1 MKLSIV
7 SFVRNARTGYEAAEA
22 EFCKRIKPHAQ
33 VELVAIRKWNDKTG
47 IPQRLLKR
55 GGRVI
60 GMVVDGEPLT
70 SPQMAD
76 RLQIMMNRGESNLV
90 FAIGGPEGMPQEAV
104 TQVTEHWSLSALT
117 FSHALA
123 RLVLLEALYR
133 SFDILHGGRYHK

>member
-7 SFVRNARTGYEAAEA
+7 SFLKNAQTGFEEAEA
-22 EFCKRIKPHAQ
+22 QFCKRIRPHAQ
-33 VELVAIRKWNDKTG
+33 VELVAVKKWDDKTG

-55 GGRVI
+55 GGKVI
-60 GMVVDGEPLT
+60 GLFVDGEKLS

-76 RLQIMMNRGESNLV
+76 RLQAMMNSGESDLV
-90 FAIGGPEGMPQEAV
+90 FVIGGPEGMPREAA
-104 TQVTEHWSLSALT
+104 TQVRERWSLSRLT

>member
-7 SFVRNARTGYEAAEA
+7 SFLNSAQTGFEEAEA
-22 EFCKRIKPHAQ
+22 EFCKRIRSHAQ
-33 VELVAIRKWNDKTG
+33 VELVAVKKWDDKTG

-55 GGRVI
+55 GGKVI
-60 GMVVDGEPLT
+60 GLFVDGEKLS

-76 RLQIMMNRGESNLV
+76 RLQAMMNRGESDLV
-90 FAIGGPEGMPQEAV
+90 FVIGGPEGMPREAAS
-104 TQVTEHWSLSALT
+104 QVRERWSLSTLT

>member
-7 SFVRNARTGYEAAEA
+7 SFLKNAHAGFEQAEA
-22 EFCKRIKPHAQ
+22 EFCKRIGSHAQ
-33 VELVAIRKWNDKTG
+33 VELIAIKKWNDTTG

-60 GMVVDGEPLT
+60 GMFVDGERLT

-76 RLQIMMNRGESNLV
+76 RLQAMMNRGESNLV
-90 FAIGGPEGMPQEAV
+90 FVIGGPEGMPREAASKVQER
-104 TQVTEHWSLSALT
+104 WSLSTLT
-117 FSHALA
+117 FSHTLA